1 MVGKKGLAKS
11 GYSKRLIVY
20 AAVGIIAVAALF
32 FVSFRPNSATYTSW
46 NNS

>member
-11 GYSKRLIVY
+11 GYSKRIIVY
-20 AAVGIIAVAALF
+20 AAVGIIAVATLF
-32 FVSFRPNSATYTSW
+32 FVSFRSNSATNTCS